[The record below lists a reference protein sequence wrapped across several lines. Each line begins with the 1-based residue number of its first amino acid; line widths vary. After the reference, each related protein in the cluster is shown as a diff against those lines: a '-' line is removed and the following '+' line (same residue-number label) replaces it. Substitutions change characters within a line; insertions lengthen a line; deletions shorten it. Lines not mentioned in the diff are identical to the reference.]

1 MRTLDLPA
9 HDLQSAQ
16 DLMDAGALLAVQ
28 LRAGD
33 VLALCGDL
41 GAGKTTLV
49 RGLCAALGV
58 DPAEVASPTFALVH
72 QYQGREHTVVH
83 ADLYRLE
90 SRQEAEAAG
99 LGELLD
105 DPEVICAVEWPECAP
120 GLLPPH
126 TLWLRVD
133 VTPGGRRVT
142 QQKAR

>member
-9 HDLQSAQ
+9 HDLQTAQ
-16 DLMDAGALLAVQ
+16 ELMDVGAHLAAQ

-33 VLALCGDL
+33 VLALSGDL

-49 RGLCAALGV
+49 RGLCAELGV

-72 QYQGREHTVVH
+72 HYHGSEHTVVH

-90 SRQEAEAAG
+90 SREEAEAAG

-105 DPEVICAVEWPECAP
+105 EPEVICAVEWPECAP
-120 GLLPPH
+120 GLLPAH
-126 TLWLRVD
+126 TLWLRID
-133 VTPGGRRVT
+133 VTPGGRRLT
-142 QQKAR
+142 QEQGR